1 MFKSCFIITPTY
13 ATDFD
18 ASYDLT
24 LSMAR
29 MLVGKGAEIET
40 KDIDGRTPLSLAAAD
55 CNESVVRILLD
66 RGANPNSEDNDGRA
80 PLGWTPSL
88 FKSEV
93 KRKARA
99 TTFCCTTIRATT
111 ICSRKAR
118 AITTAGLGHVDQER
132 LDARLTTA
140 HSSPRVVQSFST
152 TKICSTTKRCGIGRC
167 GPSFS
172 TTNRVSAGEI

>member
-1 MFKSCFIITPTY
+1 MY

-29 MLVGKGAEIET
+29 MLVDKGAEIET
-40 KDIDGRTPLSLAAAD
+40 KDNDGRTPLSLAAAD

-66 RGANPNSEDNDGRA
+66 RGANPNSEDNDGRT

-132 LDARLTTA
+132 LDARRTTA
-140 HSSPRVVQSFST
+140 HSSPRVLRSFST
-152 TKICSTTKRCGIGRC
+152 TKICSTTKCCGIDRCGLDVPQGQSPIVHSC
-167 GPSFS
+167 
-172 TTNRVSAGEI
+172 

>member
-1 MFKSCFIITPTY
+1 
-13 ATDFD
+13 
-18 ASYDLT
+18 
-24 LSMAR
+24 
-29 MLVGKGAEIET
+29 
-40 KDIDGRTPLSLAAAD
+40 
-55 CNESVVRILLD
+55 
-66 RGANPNSEDNDGRA
+66 
-80 PLGWTPSL
+80 
-88 FKSEV
+88 V

-167 GPSFS
+167 GLDVPQGQSPIVHSCWWTLISKLIFLPKLPRKMKQVRLVGEPRRPLFGWQLHLLGQRAIDKLVGGLHS
-172 TTNRVSAGEI
+172 GLEGIKRVIKETYICN

>member
-1 MFKSCFIITPTY
+1 MTGGHRYHSLPPTAMKVWFGY
-13 ATDFD
+13 
-18 ASYDLT
+18 YLT
-24 LSMAR
+24 
-29 MLVGKGAEIET
+29 E
-40 KDIDGRTPLSLAAAD
+40 
-55 CNESVVRILLD
+55 
-66 RGANPNSEDNDGRA
+66 ANPNSEDNDGRT
-80 PLGWTPSL
+80 PLGWTPSP

-99 TTFCCTTIRATT
+99 TTFCCSTIRATT

-132 LDARLTTA
+132 LDARLTIA

-167 GPSFS
+167 GLDIPQGQSPIVHS
-172 TTNRVSAGEI
+172 C